1 MFDRLALSNK
11 TTERKGKQMKLETT
25 ITSACVCMAVD
36 ENGEWVYDSNGEPVP
51 ADYCRYDCYD
61 EQVYDFTDNILPMW
75 LEAKGIMAD
84 SPVRIL
90 GSGMTWRGVSGHSD
104 TSARGIVKALEFGND
119 FILYITYD
127 DETHDLTIVR
137 SSHDELGAR
146 FEVVPVPIEDDD
158 TEWE

>member
-1 MFDRLALSNK
+1 
-11 TTERKGKQMKLETT
+11 MKLETT
-25 ITSACVCMAVD
+25 ITSDCVCMAVD
-36 ENGEWVYDSNGEPVP
+36 EDGEWVYDQNGEPVP
-51 ADYCRYDCYD
+51 ADNCRYDCYD

-104 TSARGIVKALEFGND
+104 TSARGIVKALEFGNQ
-119 FILYITYD
+119 FTLYITYD

>member
-1 MFDRLALSNK
+1 
-11 TTERKGKQMKLETT
+11 MKLQTE
-25 ITSACVCMAVD
+25 ITSNCVCVKYDEDGMAMLD
-36 ENGEWVYDSNGEPVP
+36 EQGEAIPNE
-51 ADYCRYDCYD
+51 YCFGDCYA
-61 EQVYDFTDNILPMW
+61 EQVYDFTDNILPSW

-104 TSARGIVKALEFGND
+104 TSARGIVKALEFGNQ
-119 FILYITYD
+119 FTLYITYD

-146 FEVVPVPIEDDD
+146 FEVVPQPIEDDD

>member
-1 MFDRLALSNK
+1 
-11 TTERKGKQMKLETT
+11 MKLETT
-25 ITSACVCMAVD
+25 ITSDCVCMAVD
-36 ENGEWVYDSNGEPVP
+36 EDGEWVYDQNGEPVP
-51 ADYCRYDCYD
+51 ADNCRYDCYD

-104 TSARGIVKALEFGND
+104 TSARGIVKALEFGNQ
-119 FILYITYD
+119 FTLYITYD

-137 SSHDELGAR
+137 SSHDELGAS
-146 FEVVPVPIEDDD
+146 FEVVPMPIEDDD

>member
-1 MFDRLALSNK
+1 
-11 TTERKGKQMKLETT
+11 MKLETT
-25 ITSACVCMAVD
+25 ITSDCTCYKVD
-36 ENGEWVYDSNGEPVP
+36 EDGEAVLDEQGEAIL
-51 ADYCRYDCYD
+51 ADDCRYDCYD
-61 EQVYDFTDNILPMW
+61 EQVYDFTDNILPSW

-104 TSARGIVKALEFGND
+104 TSARGIVKALEFGNQ
-119 FILYITYD
+119 FTLYITYD

-146 FEVVPVPIEDDD
+146 FEVVPAAIEDDD